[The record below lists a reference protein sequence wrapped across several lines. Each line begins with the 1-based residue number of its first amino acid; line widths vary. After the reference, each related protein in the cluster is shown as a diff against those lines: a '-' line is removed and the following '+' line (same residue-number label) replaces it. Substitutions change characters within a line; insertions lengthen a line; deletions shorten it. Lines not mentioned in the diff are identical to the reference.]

1 MPPFFMRKKFLK
13 KILKKFKT
21 KLFSYVNVNNTG
33 VLLYTDMKPADYV
46 IGLIL
51 GYGKSR
57 TPVI

>member
-1 MPPFFMRKKFLK
+1 LK